1 MENERIK
8 NPKAY
13 RAEQPLTKQMRL
25 DGGKKKPAAK
35 PPLGKKMHRKSG

>member
-1 MENERIK
+1 MKMENERIK

-25 DGGKKKPAAK
+25 DGGQKQLAA
-35 PPLGKKMHRKSG
+35 